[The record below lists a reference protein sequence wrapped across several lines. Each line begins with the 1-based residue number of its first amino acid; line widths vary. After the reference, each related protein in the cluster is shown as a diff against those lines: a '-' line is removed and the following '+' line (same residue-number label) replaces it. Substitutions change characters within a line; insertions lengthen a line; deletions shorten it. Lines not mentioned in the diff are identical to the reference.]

1 MQGGNSR
8 RALCFNVLAEVIIT
22 HLRAEKCEQARNN
35 VLAEVIITHLR
46 AEKCEQARNNVLAE
60 VIISYIKNQV
70 NKEGLIQG
78 TFFRFLRFADG
89 NGVFIQMHDRD
100 QQTGKSG

>member
-1 MQGGNSR
+1 MQGGNNHQ
-8 RALCFNVLAEVIIT
+8 ALCF
-22 HLRAEKCEQARNN
+22 N

-89 NGVFIQMHDRD
+89 NGVFIQMHDWD